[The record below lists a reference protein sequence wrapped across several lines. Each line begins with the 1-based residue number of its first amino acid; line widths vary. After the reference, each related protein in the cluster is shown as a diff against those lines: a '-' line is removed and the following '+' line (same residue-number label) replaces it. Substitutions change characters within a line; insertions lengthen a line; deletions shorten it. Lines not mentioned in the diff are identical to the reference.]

1 MRRLRIT
8 VVLAAIACVFGVV
21 ASPALAKK
29 ERPKA
34 FFGEF
39 FANYPSGKPIT
50 PSEPAV
56 ASTNEGELESLYVG
70 GENTGPFAFRCASL
84 SSKAIVPWERS
95 ESFLTEIK
103 FKKCEIGRHLTKGIT
118 EWSKAKVG
126 SGFEM
131 EFHANGSATVGK
143 TEGEAT
149 IKKGTTFTVDA
160 KGAQCKIQIPEQT
173 VPTKAENHPE
183 KEFEAA
189 EYATFEE
196 EEPVKKFPSGFQD
209 RLEIEWNLSHV
220 TFQIPVA
227 PNSHCEYAKEPAGHY
242 NPETKAVEFKGVFAG
257 DLEEIQIKKGN
268 IGFTTEKA

>member
-8 VVLAAIACVFGVV
+8 VVLAAVACVFGVV

-29 ERPKA
+29 EKPKA

-56 ASTNEGELESLYVG
+56 ATTKEGELESLYVA

-84 SSKAIVPWERS
+84 SSKSIIPWERS
-95 ESFLTEIK
+95 ETFLAEIK
-103 FKKCEIGRHLTKGIT
+103 FHKCEIGRHLTKGIT

-126 SGFEM
+126 NGFEM
-131 EFHANGSATVGK
+131 EFHSNGSATLGK
-143 TEGEAT
+143 TEGEAV
-149 IKKGTTFTVDA
+149 IKKGTSFLVDA
-160 KGAQCKIQIPEQT
+160 KGAQCKIEIPEQT

-189 EYATFEE
+189 EYSTFEE
-196 EEPVKKFPSGFQD
+196 PEPTKKFPSGFQD

-227 PNSHCEYAKEPAGHY
+227 KESHCEYAKEPAGHY
-242 NPETKAVEFKGVFAG
+242 NPVTKAVEFKGVFAG
-257 DLEEIQIKKGN
+257 DLEEIKIKKGDV
-268 IGFTTEKA
+268 GFSEEKV